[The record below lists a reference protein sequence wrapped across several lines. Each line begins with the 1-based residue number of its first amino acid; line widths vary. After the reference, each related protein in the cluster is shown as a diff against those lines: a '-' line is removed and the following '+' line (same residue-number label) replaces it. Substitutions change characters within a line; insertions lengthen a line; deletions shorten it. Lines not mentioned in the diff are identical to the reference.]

1 MYVDGMRLV
10 IWLKERIKIWRE
22 ATTVNDV
29 NILKIVTP
37 SLLVGRF
44 CACSKAVLRNF
55 PVTDSES
62 ME

>member
-1 MYVDGMRLV
+1 M
-10 IWLKERIKIWRE
+10 IWLKDRIKIWRE